1 MARTISH
8 IPYLCKNGVAPM
20 ALASQ
25 VTFGADR
32 EPELSAIPESLGV
45 FRLDFASGTPYFS
58 RAPNLRRR
66 LGRLLGG
73 AEGSRWAAIREAV
86 VEARFE
92 ATGSPFESSLA
103 LYRLAREIHPAG
115 YRKHLRL
122 KPPAFVKVQLTNDYP
137 RTYVTRRL
145 TKARALFFGPFPTRP
160 AAERFESA
168 FLDLFL
174 IRRCQEEIRPDPEH
188 PGCIYGEMSM
198 CLRPCQAR
206 STMEEYH
213 GEVGRVLDFLNTR
226 GQSLVREIES
236 ARDES
241 ASALEFEQAARHHQ
255 RLAKVREALKQA
267 DEPAR
272 DLDRFFGVVVQ
283 ASTKP
288 EAVELFWIHQ
298 GFLQPKTTFT
308 YAVEKG
314 RSVSLDSRLRALLEQ
329 ARFTTA
335 TTRER
340 TDHMALFNRWYRG
353 SWRKGEVLLFDGLD
367 RIPYRKLVRAISRV
381 AAGKAA
387 S

>member
-1 MARTISH
+1 
-8 IPYLCKNGVAPM
+8 M
-20 ALASQ
+20 ALSHP

-32 EPELSAIPESLGV
+32 EPELSAVPERSGV
-45 FRLDFASGTPYFS
+45 FRLDFKTGSPYFS
-58 RAPNLRRR
+58 RATNLRRR

-73 AEGSRWAAIREAV
+73 AEGSRWAAIRDAV

-92 ATGSPFESSLA
+92 PTGSPFESSLV
-103 LYRLAREIHPAG
+103 LYRLAREIHPTG

-122 KPPAFVKVQLTNDYP
+122 KPPPFVKVQLTNDYP

-145 TKARALFFGPFPTRP
+145 TKARALFFGPFPTRT

-174 IRRCQEEIRPDPEH
+174 MRRCQEEIRPDPEH

-206 STMEEYH
+206 STMEEYR

-226 GQSLVREIES
+226 GHSLVREIER
-236 ARDES
+236 ARDQA

-255 RLAKVREALKQA
+255 RLSKVTEALKLA

-283 ASTKP
+283 RSVQS
-288 EAVELFWIHQ
+288 EAVELFWIYQ
-298 GFLQPKTTFT
+298 GFLQPNTTFA
-308 YAVEKG
+308 YSIEKG

-329 ARFTTA
+329 SQFTTG

-367 RIPYRKLVRAISRV
+367 RVPYRKLVRAISRV
-381 AAGKAA
+381 ASAKGEDKD
-387 S
+387 